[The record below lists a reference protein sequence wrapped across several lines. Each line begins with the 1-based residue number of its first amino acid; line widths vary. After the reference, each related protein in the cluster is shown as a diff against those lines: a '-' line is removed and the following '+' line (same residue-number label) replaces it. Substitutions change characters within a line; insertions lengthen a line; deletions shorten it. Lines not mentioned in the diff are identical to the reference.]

1 MYAVGFVVRPL
12 GALIFG
18 HIGDTWGRN
27 TTLRIAIVCMAVRS
41 AQSWKAGFVLG
52 HRRANGH
59 EARNFAPVTNPHC
72 FRPPQIPTV
81 VTGILPTYGVGPYT
95 AGLAAPI
102 LLTIMRLL
110 QGLAMGGEFGPAIIY
125 LR

>member
-1 MYAVGFVVRPL
+1 MLNRGKLVLYL
-12 GALIFG
+12 GAEE
-18 HIGDTWGRN
+18 R
-27 TTLRIAIVCMAVRS
+27 MAT
-41 AQSWKAGFVLG
+41 
-52 HRRANGH
+52 RRATLPLSPILT
-59 EARNFAPVTNPHC
+59 A